1 MAKKAQENEQNVR
14 GTAAQDDFS
23 GPVGDEGISMDTDFN
38 VEDEYKPDPLIPQ
51 ATYHASVTKVV
62 FDPDQQA
69 IVWHFCLVDNGGV
82 MSDGETPVDG
92 ATTVYRNWLPRP
104 GDENE
109 LNASGRATKRQSKIN
124 MLKQFSAGLGI
135 DMSTPQII
143 IAALSN
149 QEWVGMNVDIA
160 VTTRE
165 FEGKIFNEV
174 KRVMRSSMI

>member
-109 LNASGRATKRQSKIN
+109 LNATRDRARSICSN
-124 MLKQFSAGLGI
+124 SFLL
-135 DMSTPQII
+135 
-143 IAALSN
+143 AL
-149 QEWVGMNVDIA
+149 VLICPLH
-160 VTTRE
+160 
-165 FEGKIFNEV
+165 
-174 KRVMRSSMI
+174 RSSLLHCPTRNGSG